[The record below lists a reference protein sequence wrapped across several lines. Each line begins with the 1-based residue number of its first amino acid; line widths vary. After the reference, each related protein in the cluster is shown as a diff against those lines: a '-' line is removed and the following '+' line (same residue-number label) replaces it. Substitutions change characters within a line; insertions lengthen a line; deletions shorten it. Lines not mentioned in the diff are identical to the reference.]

1 LSEFTFHVAN
11 RIAADVIYAAR
22 VHVIVWSDYICPWC
36 YLGRDRTA
44 LLVERGCTVEQLP
57 FELHPELPAQGRDLR
72 PDGRT
77 ARVHDDI
84 GRQCAELGIAFRT
97 PTHVPNSRRALAT
110 AEVVRMDQ
118 PDRYPALD
126 DALFRAHFV
135 DGVDIGDRD
144 ELDRIVDSAGINA
157 KDVRDQV
164 DAGAGQVAIDEA
176 KQRALDHGVAGT
188 PAWLFNDALVLPGV
202 QPRELFERVLERVR
216 ARNGGEP
223 TGPER

>member
-1 LSEFTFHVAN
+1 M
-11 RIAADVIYAAR
+11 
-22 VHVIVWSDYICPWC
+22 HVIVWSDYICPWC

-44 LLVERGCTVEQLP
+44 LLVERGCTIEQLP
-57 FELHPELPAQGRDLR
+57 FELHPELPTQGRDLR

-77 ARVHDDI
+77 TWVHDDI
-84 GRQCAELGIAFRT
+84 GRQCAELGMAFRT
-97 PTHVPNSRRALAT
+97 PTHIPNSRRALAT
-110 AEVVRMDQ
+110 AEVVRAAQ
-118 PDRYPALD
+118 PDRFVALD

-135 DGVDIGDRD
+135 DGTDIGDPD
-144 ELDRIVDSAGINA
+144 ALDRIVASVGVDATR
-157 KDVRDQV
+157 VRDEV
-164 DAGAGQVAIDEA
+164 DGGAGHTAIDEA
-176 KQRALDHGVAGT
+176 KQRAFDHGVAGT